1 MCGRYTLTKQDD
13 LVEDLQASLGE
24 SVQGEWWKP
33 RFNVA
38 PTQPAPV
45 VIAGPATSSEFSPR
59 TPATDGAKSAARR
72 EPSASEPSGAP
83 MRRTIE
89 LMRWGLL
96 PFWAGRTGSKPPLM
110 INARVETIRDK
121 AVYRDALAHKRCL
134 VPADGFFEWKRSG
147 EGKTATKLPM
157 YIHPEPRRTI
167 AFAGLWA
174 RMRTDAGLVTSFT
187 IITGPPNTLVSP
199 IHDRMPVVL
208 DAGAY
213 AAWLDPSTH
222 IDDAHALLVVPS
234 IADWTVDA
242 VSSRVNSAK
251 NDDPSLI
258 EPTPIE
264 TPPPKQGSL
273 F

>member
-1 MCGRYTLTKQDD
+1 MCGRYTLTRQDD
-13 LVEDLQASLGE
+13 LVEDLQAALGE

-45 VIAGPATSSEFSPR
+45 VIAAPATE
-59 TPATDGAKSAARR
+59 PATRK
-72 EPSASEPSGAP
+72 
-83 MRRTIE
+83 RTIE

-96 PFWAGRTGSKPPLM
+96 PHWAGKAGAKPPLM
-110 INARVETIRDK
+110 INARVETLREK
-121 AVYRDALAHKRCL
+121 AVYRDALARKRCL
-134 VPADGFFEWKRSG
+134 VPADGFFEWKRAG
-147 EGKTATKLPM
+147 AGKSATKLAM
-157 YIHPEPRRTI
+157 FIHPEPRHTI

-208 DAGAY
+208 DPRSY
-213 AAWLDPSTH
+213 EAWLDPAT
-222 IDDAHALLVVPS
+222 DAEAAHALLVVPS
-234 IADWTVDA
+234 IEGWTVDA
-242 VSSRVNSAK
+242 VSDRVNSAK
-251 NDDPSLI
+251 NDDASLI
-258 EPTPIE
+258 EPVAVA
-264 TPPPKQGSL
+264 PPPAKQGSL